1 MGAAKYRTALGTY
14 IYVPMGA
21 QDEGI
26 GEECGVMGV
35 FGGAEVARRVLM
47 GLYSLQ
53 HRGQESVGV
62 AVANNN
68 DIQLVRRMGLVTEL
82 TREEKVVDDLKGT
95 AAIGHVRYS
104 TTGRSNLNN
113 AQPMLVSTKRGP
125 LAIAHNGNIVNAPE
139 IRKEMEE
146 LGHIFQSTSDTE
158 VILHLIARSKKTDL
172 FDAIAETLEKL
183 TGAYCLVFLSK
194 DAVYVARDGY
204 GFRPLCLGRLDKTW
218 VVASETCALDLLGA
232 SYVRDIRP
240 GEICRIDGEGIESRD
255 AVKKTRKAHC
265 VFEFIYFARPDSRIF
280 EESCDKIRRRIGRQ
294 LAKEYPVSAD
304 VVISVPDSSNTAAL
318 GYAQESNT
326 RFDIGLL
333 RNHYVGRTFI
343 DPSQNVRE
351 QKVKLKF
358 NTIAGVL
365 RGKRVVMVDDSIV
378 RGTTLKFLTKMLRDA
393 GAAEV
398 HIRISSPPVVNPCYY
413 GMDFPSKTELIAGN
427 MTKEETRKLLG
438 ADSLEYLSIGGL
450 LSVVPGS
457 GGNYCAACF
466 DGKYP
471 ESIPDGSTK
480 FRCE

>member
-1 MGAAKYRTALGTY
+1 
-14 IYVPMGA
+14 
-21 QDEGI
+21 
-26 GEECGVMGV
+26 
-35 FGGAEVARRVLM
+35 M